1 MFESLDLEQTR
12 IRFDPYKPYIRSR
25 FSGLLAPPQ
34 EILLYTM
41 QSSHRAGLGVPRH
54 QYQQPGHPRKTNTHN
69 RDNNDEANEYD
80 YEYPQPPMH
89 LHVPPQGHGPTPHPR
104 ATAAPTFVPAQGRYD
119 SQGRLIED
127 TFTDPDGIRKEG
139 EKKGK
144 TGREGVMDFWKG
156 LDFGVG
162 PVASGSGSGSMSGST
177 STTNS
182 AMISPPSQNRSSSR
196 LPISSKKLAPA
207 PETKNLVVPRSE
219 WFIRKALLAKARKE
233 AEAKALDEAE
243 ARVKAEVGLEAEQ
256 EREVGGEEKQGAVKR
271 EVEDGGRISGSSTSV
286 PHSLIPKPESAS
298 PSTSNPRP
306 NPSSL
311 ASLLNLPP
319 PGTAPPAPPTHF
331 HIRPDNVGWRL
342 LQKGGWSGT
351 GGLGRPEGWE
361 EARDKVKVEEG
372 ERMRVKR
379 ELDHEDNGEG
389 DGQAGKEA
397 DLEVIDVD
405 EVIDLTELDE
415 DDDHEVRPIDV
426 DVEDA
431 GPSRFGE
438 QELVLA
444 DLAERSASSFD
455 NLVGPGRVAPVATYL
470 KNDLAGIGHVP
481 QRRRT
486 MLKPQTQT
494 SGQAGAKSEPRK
506 KKVTHTLADI
516 RAMQRGKVLP
526 GLSEEDLE
534 KRRRGR
540 AKREANRDREERKR
554 WMQVI
559 SA

>member
-1 MFESLDLEQTR
+1 MRESATVSL
-12 IRFDPYKPYIRSR
+12 
-25 FSGLLAPPQ
+25 
-34 EILLYTM
+34 
-41 QSSHRAGLGVPRH
+41 
-54 QYQQPGHPRKTNTHN
+54 
-69 RDNNDEANEYD
+69 
-80 YEYPQPPMH
+80 
-89 LHVPPQGHGPTPHPR
+89 PT
-104 ATAAPTFVPAQGRYD
+104 
-119 SQGRLIED
+119 
-127 TFTDPDGIRKEG
+127 
-139 EKKGK
+139 
-144 TGREGVMDFWKG
+144 
-156 LDFGVG
+156 
-162 PVASGSGSGSMSGST
+162 
-177 STTNS
+177 
-182 AMISPPSQNRSSSR
+182 QNRSSSR
-196 LPISSKKLAPA
+196 LPISSKKLATVTEP
-207 PETKNLVVPRSE
+207 KNLVVPRSE

-243 ARVKAEVGLEAEQ
+243 ARVKAEGGLEAEQ
-256 EREVGGEEKQGAVKR
+256 EREGRGEEEVKR
-271 EVEDGGRISGSSTSV
+271 EDEDGDRTGGPSGSVPRLSISKST
-286 PHSLIPKPESAS
+286 LASAS
-298 PSTSNPRP
+298 ASTSNQRP
-306 NPSSL
+306 NSSSL

-319 PGTAPPAPPTHF
+319 PGTAPSAPPTHF

-361 EARDKVKVEEG
+361 DARDRVKLEEG
-372 ERMRVKR
+372 ERLRVKR
-379 ELDHEDNGEG
+379 ELNHEENGEG

-397 DLEVIDVD
+397 EVIDVD
-405 EVIDLTELDE
+405 AVIDLTELDE

-426 DVEDA
+426 DAEDA
-431 GPSRFGE
+431 GTSRFGE

-444 DLAERSASSFD
+444 DLAERSASSLD

-481 QRRRT
+481 QHRRT
-486 MLKPQTQT
+486 ILKPHTQT
-494 SGQAGAKSEPRK
+494 SGQAGAKSEARR

-516 RAMQRGKVLP
+516 RAMQRGKVVP

>member
-1 MFESLDLEQTR
+1 
-12 IRFDPYKPYIRSR
+12 
-25 FSGLLAPPQ
+25 
-34 EILLYTM
+34 M
-41 QSSHRAGLGVPRH
+41 QSSHRAGLGAPRH
-54 QYQQPGHPRKTNTHN
+54 QHQQPGHPRKINMQTH
-69 RDNNDEANEYD
+69 DNNDEANEHDYD
-80 YEYPQPPMH
+80 HPQPPMH
-89 LHVPPQGHGPTPHPR
+89 LHVPPQGHGPTSHPR
-104 ATAAPTFVPAQGRYD
+104 FTAAPTFVPAQGRYD

-127 TFTDPDGIRKEG
+127 TFTDTDGVRKEG
-139 EKKGK
+139 EWKGK

-162 PVASGSGSGSMSGST
+162 TVPSGSGSGSGSGST

-182 AMISPPSQNRSSSR
+182 ATISSPSQNRSSSR
-196 LPISSKKLAPA
+196 LPISSKKLAPV
-207 PETKNLVVPRSE
+207 PEPKNLVVPRSE

-243 ARVKAEVGLEAEQ
+243 ARIKAEGGLEAEQ
-256 EREVGGEEKQGAVKR
+256 EQEVGGQEGQMGFKQ
-271 EVEDGGRISGSSTSV
+271 EDEDGDRVGGSSTSV
-286 PHSLIPKPESAS
+286 PHSSISKSTSAS
-298 PSTSNPRP
+298 ASTSNPPRSNSP
-306 NPSSL
+306 SL

-361 EARDKVKVEEG
+361 MARDRVKVEEG

-379 ELDHEDNGEG
+379 ELDHEEDGEG
-389 DGQAGKEA
+389 DEQAGKKA
-397 DLEVIDVD
+397 EVIDVD
-405 EVIDLTELDE
+405 EIIDLTELDE
-415 DDDHEVRPIDV
+415 DDVHEVRPIDV
-426 DVEDA
+426 DAEDT

-444 DLAERSASSFD
+444 DLAERSASSLD
-455 NLVGPGRVAPVATYL
+455 NLVRPGRVAPVATYL

-481 QRRRT
+481 QHRRT
-486 MLKPQTQT
+486 MLKPHTQT
-494 SGQAGAKSEPRK
+494 SGQAGAKSEARK

-516 RAMQRGKVLP
+516 RAMQRGKVVP

>member
-1 MFESLDLEQTR
+1 
-12 IRFDPYKPYIRSR
+12 
-25 FSGLLAPPQ
+25 
-34 EILLYTM
+34 M
-41 QSSHRAGLGVPRH
+41 QSSYHPGLGAPRRH
-54 QYQQPGHPRKTNTHN
+54 QQPGHPRKTNTHN
-69 RDNNDEANEYD
+69 YDNNAEANEDD

-89 LHVPPQGHGPTPHPR
+89 LHVPPQGHGPAPHPR
-104 ATAAPTFVPAQGRYD
+104 FTAAPTFVRAQGRYD

-127 TFTDPDGIRKEG
+127 TFTDTDGVRKKV
-139 EKKGK
+139 EKRGK
-144 TGREGVMDFWKG
+144 TGREGVIDFWKG
-156 LDFGVG
+156 LDFGVR
-162 PVASGSGSGSMSGST
+162 PVASGSGSGLMLGSS
-177 STTNS
+177 STTES
-182 AMISPPSQNRSSSR
+182 ATIFSDSQNCTSSR
-196 LPISSKKLAPA
+196 PPISSKKPTPV
-207 PETKNLVVPRSE
+207 PEPKNLVVPRSE

-233 AEAKALDEAE
+233 AEAKALNEAE

-256 EREVGGEEKQGAVKR
+256 EREVEGEEEQNRVKR
-271 EVEDGGRISGSSTSV
+271 EDEDRDHIGGSSTSTRRSSMSKSD
-286 PHSLIPKPESAS
+286 PASAS
-298 PSTSNPRP
+298 ASTSNPRP
-306 NPSSL
+306 SSSSL

-351 GGLGRPEGWE
+351 GGLGKPDGWE

-426 DVEDA
+426 DAEDA
-431 GPSRFGE
+431 GTSRFGE

-455 NLVGPGRVAPVATYL
+455 NLIGPGRVAPVATYL

-481 QRRRT
+481 QHRRT
-486 MLKPQTQT
+486 ILKPQAHT
-494 SGQAGAKSEPRK
+494 SGQAGAKSEARR

-516 RAMQRGKVLP
+516 RAMQRGKVVP